1 MLSCTAQ
8 FIMLYKMVTL
18 TFESFLEEFRC
29 DLIEMKAIDQY
40 FSLEVLFAFQLN
52 EIWNF
57 NSSDFRC
64 S

>member
-1 MLSCTAQ
+1 ME
-8 FIMLYKMVTL
+8 KR
-18 TFESFLEEFRC
+18 RC

-40 FSLEVLFAFQLN
+40 FSLAVLFAFQVN